1 MVRAVAYAVG
11 ETIELCLALDL
22 PPARGIRRVVAVLA
36 NGRGEVIELTDVPAS
51 VSECVLQDPSQT
63 ALRGRADRPGVYEMR
78 LLKVKDLRGV
88 THLAPPEVSLE
99 VKDKSDAESRRILR
113 GDAPQAAHDPDD
125 DKEGD

>member
-1 MVRAVAYAVG
+1 VTYAVG
-11 ETIELCLALDL
+11 QTIEVCLDLDL
-22 PPARGIRRVVAVLA
+22 PPTRGICRIVAVFV
-36 NGRGEVIELTDVPAS
+36 NEHGEVIELTDVPAR

-63 ALRGRADRPGVYEMR
+63 ALRGRAVHPGVYKLR
-78 LLKVKDLRGV
+78 QVKVKDLQGV
-88 THLAPPEVSLE
+88 THINPPEVSLE

>member
-11 ETIELCLALDL
+11 EPIEVCLALDL

-36 NGRGEVIELTDVPAS
+36 NERGEVIELTDAPAS

-63 ALRGRADRPGVYEMR
+63 ALWGRAVHPGAYELR

-88 THLAPPEVSLE
+88 THLDPPEVRLE
-99 VKDKSDAESRRILR
+99 VKDNSGAV
-113 GDAPQAAHDPDD
+113 
-125 DKEGD
+125 